1 MWTTY
6 FGYRI
11 HLQREGSNLGEQL
24 LQETVTYAGNQTIT
38 MIQGLDQRLDGTG
51 ATLAAAGGGVGDQS
65 VTLIFSEKKQ
75 GFGMDVIVEIYGV

>member
-1 MWTTY
+1 M
-6 FGYRI
+6 
-11 HLQREGSNLGEQL
+11 GEQL

-51 ATLAAAGGGVGDQS
+51 ATLTAAGGGVGDQS